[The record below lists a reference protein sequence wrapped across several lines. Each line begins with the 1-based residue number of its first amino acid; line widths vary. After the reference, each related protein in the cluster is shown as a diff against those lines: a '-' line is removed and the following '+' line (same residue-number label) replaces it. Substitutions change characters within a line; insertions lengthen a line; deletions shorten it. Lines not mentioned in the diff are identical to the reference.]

1 MRLVVIAWGECRMLP
16 VEGTPFDLQFP
27 LGRIPVRV
35 LPTFWLAAVYLGWN
49 PDRPDH
55 VVLWVVSLFFS
66 ILIHELG
73 HALVAEAFGYPTE
86 ITLYHFGGFARF
98 QPGYRFPPSRSLLI
112 SLAGPFAQFFLAG
125 LTLIVMVTGQLMK
138 WPEHEYA
145 NVAYF
150 DLLWIN
156 IAYPILNLFPL
167 LPLDGGQILQALLGM
182 AGLRTAP
189 IWARRVSV
197 VCGILGAILMVNL
210 GLTGMAVMFGLLVM
224 QNVQELQNRTW

>member
-1 MRLVVIAWGECRMLP
+1 MFP
-16 VEGTPFDLQFP
+16 TEGTPFDLQFP

-49 PDRPDH
+49 PDRPDM
-55 VVLWVVSLFFS
+55 VVIWVVCLFFS

-98 QPGYRFPPSRSLLI
+98 QPGYHFPPSRSLLI

-125 LTLIVMVTGQLMK
+125 LTITAMVSGDLMK
-138 WPEHEYA
+138 IDRHEYA
-145 NVAYF
+145 DAAYF

-182 AGLRTAP
+182 AGLRTAA
-189 IWARRVSV
+189 IWALRVSIFT
-197 VCGILGAILMVNL
+197 GILGAILMVNI
-210 GLTGMAVMFGLLVM
+210 GATGVAVMFGLLVM
-224 QNVQELQNRTW
+224 QNVQELQARAW